1 MNKSSILTVSQLNF
15 YTKSLLD
22 ENKVLS
28 QVFVRGEI
36 SNLTNH
42 YRSGHIYFSLKDEK
56 SVVRCVMFSGNAGK
70 LKFIPQDGMSVI
82 IIGRAT
88 LYEATGQF
96 QLYAEQMQP
105 DGIGDLTIAFQQL
118 KEKLEKQ
125 GLFDISHKKPI
136 PQYPHRIGVITSS
149 TGAVRLDIETVL
161 KRRYPIAEMVLYPA
175 SVQGENAV
183 PQLILGLKY
192 FNKNKNVDTIIIG
205 RGGGSLEDLWAFN
218 SEQLAYEI
226 YNSEI
231 PVISA
236 VGHATD
242 VTICDFVA
250 DKQAPTPSA
259 AAELAVPDITH
270 LYSKIISFNNR
281 LVNAIK
287 YKVATEQQK
296 ADNLADKLSAMSE
309 NYQIPKLKANLV
321 AQQTQLNNA
330 INRIIENNH
339 NKLNSNVAKLNVLSP
354 LNIISRG
361 YSITT
366 NSNNKIIKSVN
377 DVNINDSI
385 QVLVNDGTLSCTVN
399 SKGMN
404 NNA

>member
-22 ENKVLS
+22 GDNVLS

-56 SVVRCVMFSGNAGK
+56 SVIRCVMFAGNASR
-70 LKFIPQDGMSVI
+70 LKFIPQEGMNVI

-136 PQYPHRIGVITSS
+136 PQYPHSIGVITSA

-161 KRRYPIAEMVLYPA
+161 KRRYPLAQMILYPA

-183 PQLILGLKY
+183 PQLVSGLRY
-192 FNKNKNVDTIIIG
+192 FNKKKNVDVIIIG

-218 SEQLAYEI
+218 SEELACEV

-259 AAELAVPDITH
+259 AAELVVPDITH
-270 LYSKIISFNNR
+270 LYSKIISFNSR
-281 LVNAIK
+281 MINAVK
-287 YKVATEQQK
+287 YKITTEQQK
-296 ADNLADKLSAMSE
+296 MDNLADRLSGMSD
-309 NYQIPKLKANLV
+309 NYKISNLKANLLT
-321 AQQTQLNNA
+321 QQNRLNNA
-330 INRIIENNH
+330 IKGIIEKNNY
-339 NKLNSNVAKLNVLSP
+339 NLKSGVTRLNTLSP
-354 LNIISRG
+354 LNILSRG
-361 YSITT
+361 YSLATY
-366 NSNNKIIKSVN
+366 NNKLIKSVN

-385 QVLVNDGTLSCTVN
+385 QIAVNDGVLSCTVN
-399 SKGMN
+399 SKGMKK
-404 NNA
+404 NA